1 MMTTSRVVTAV
12 KSVSTDQRSHFGGP
26 LAQVKVLAHAAGIL
40 LARSLAV
47 LLMVMFAATSAQ
59 AEGDAGAGAEKAYT
73 CMGCHGVKHYVNTYP
88 TYHVPK
94 LAGQHQTYLISALKA
109 YRDGL
114 RKHETMQANASS
126 LTDQDIE
133 DIAAFFANQKN

>member
-1 MMTTSRVVTAV
+1 MMTTSRVG
-12 KSVSTDQRSHFGGP
+12 R
-26 LAQVKVLAHAAGIL
+26 L
-40 LARSLAV
+40 LALAIV
-47 LLMVMFAATSAQ
+47 LVMTFFSTSVL
-59 AEGDAGAGAEKAYT
+59 AEGDAKAGAEKAYT

-94 LAGQHQTYLISALKA
+94 LAGQHQTYLVAALKA

-126 LTDQDIE
+126 LTDQDID